1 MRYAFR
7 ALGLLLALAIAH
19 GAAAAEAPHVKGL
32 WLTTPYPAITAR
44 AGATTDVKLKVQ
56 NYDLPPQRVALAI
69 SGVPEGWKAIFLG
82 DGSPVAAAMPATN
95 DNVPLQLRLDIPAG
109 VTTGTHTLV
118 LHAKGQDASV
128 DLPLA
133 VSIGQGLPAQLSI
146 KADLPSLR
154 GTPQTSFGYQFT
166 VKNESSKDLLVKL
179 AADAPSGFQTSF
191 TEAYGSQQISSIPIQ
206 AGKSKDLKVTVQP
219 PDGVAARDY
228 PVMVHVA
235 SEGAEASTRLVME
248 ITGQPKL
255 KLVGADG
262 RVSGNAEAGTATP
275 ISLVVSNDGSAPARD
290 IELSASPPSD
300 WKVDF
305 QPSKIDEL
313 APNQK
318 RTVQALLTPSAKAL
332 AGDYM
337 TTFRANGKN
346 GSSSADFRITVATS
360 TLWGIIGVAII
371 ALALLVA
378 VGAVTRFGRR

>member
-1 MRYAFR
+1 
-7 ALGLLLALAIAH
+7 
-19 GAAAAEAPHVKGL
+19 
-32 WLTTPYPAITAR
+32 
-44 AGATTDVKLKVQ
+44 
-56 NYDLPPQRVALAI
+56 
-69 SGVPEGWKAIFLG
+69 
-82 DGSPVAAAMPATN
+82 
-95 DNVPLQLRLDIPAG
+95 
-109 VTTGTHTLV
+109 
-118 LHAKGQDASV
+118 
-128 DLPLA
+128 
-133 VSIGQGLPAQLSI
+133 
-146 KADLPSLR
+146 
-154 GTPQTSFGYQFT
+154 
-166 VKNESSKDLLVKL
+166 
-179 AADAPSGFQTSF
+179 
-191 TEAYGSQQISSIPIQ
+191 
-206 AGKSKDLKVTVQP
+206 
-219 PDGVAARDY
+219 
-228 PVMVHVA
+228 
-235 SEGAEASTRLVME
+235 ME

-360 TLWGIIGVAII
+360 TLWGIVGVAII